1 MKPNCPIL
9 PATSSKLLV
18 LVREG
23 VCSEHIPPNR
33 GGKMS
38 FIRPEL
44 KAKVDD
50 LIEKAEQGG
59 LVRHMSTLLPIL
71 KNLSL
76 FRIAV
81 SVCFQ
86 NVCVQV
92 QVLGLFLEPSLLS
105 NLHAG
110 WFHETVHI
118 VFMGYIRFAIC

>member
-38 FIRPEL
+38 FISPEL

-76 FRIAV
+76 F
-81 SVCFQ
+81 
-86 NVCVQV
+86 
-92 QVLGLFLEPSLLS
+92 
-105 NLHAG
+105 
-110 WFHETVHI
+110 
-118 VFMGYIRFAIC
+118 